1 MLATYSQLNKKTRAL
16 IAGAPFPFPLALPL
30 PFPPPPPLPF
40 SFSPPPSPFPLPFH
54 YPSLFHLPFPFPLPL
69 SFSSQNVSAAKLT
82 IRNATLFTN
91 HRRMRT
97 VFHHSGVWSKIWN
110 IHGHR
115 DCHTPVCVCITF
127 DASCIRPITR
137 NVTRATSL
145 ALERGSCVKK
155 YTT

>member
-1 MLATYSQLNKKTRAL
+1 M
-16 IAGAPFPFPLALPL
+16 
-30 PFPPPPPLPF
+30 
-40 SFSPPPSPFPLPFH
+40 
-54 YPSLFHLPFPFPLPL
+54 
-69 SFSSQNVSAAKLT
+69 SAAKLT

-155 YTT
+155 YTTSSNAIALGYSYSNSFYFQDNNKALTNFKWLKVALRPLTRCGGRVGATPSKSYVGDVPPQG